1 MAAIFEGVK
10 VIDFTAHV
18 SGPACT
24 AALAD
29 LGAEVIKIEPPVT
42 GEATRALYP
51 RLDGQALTYLW
62 NNRGKKSVT
71 IDMKDPEGISAVKEL
86 IKTADVVVENFRP
99 GVMKKFG
106 LDYDEV
112 AKFAPGVVYCS
123 ISAFGQYGPDAMGA
137 GFDIL
142 VQARSGIMDLT
153 GEPDGT
159 PTKCGI
165 VLADMVASKDTFG
178 AIAAALYHKART
190 GEGQY
195 VDVSMLDCVASMN
208 LYLDH
213 ALMLGRDPQRQ
224 GRHHL
229 SLAPYGIFEGKN
241 NQFIVLAA
249 FTDKHWAALCRDIL
263 NRPELVDDPRFV
275 TGADRIEHK
284 LEAAEYIEDWLKRFD
299 DIAEAIS
306 IISANGLVA
315 SKISSTREAAQDP
328 QLIAHG
334 GITEIEAMPSMT
346 NTTSFKA
353 RGPWIKFSKTPA
365 VMRRASEL
373 GEYNHQVLE
382 RTGLSPEQVDAMQE
396 RWRQARAKR

>member
-1 MAAIFEGVK
+1 
-10 VIDFTAHV
+10 
-18 SGPACT
+18 
-24 AALAD
+24 
-29 LGAEVIKIEPPVT
+29 
-42 GEATRALYP
+42 
-51 RLDGQALTYLW
+51 
-62 NNRGKKSVT
+62 
-71 IDMKDPEGISAVKEL
+71 MKDPEGIAAVKEL

-112 AKFAPGVVYCS
+112 VRFAPGVVYCS

-153 GEPDGT
+153 GEPDGN

-178 AIAAALYHKART
+178 AIAAALYYKEKT

-195 VDVSMLDCVASMN
+195 VDISMLDCVASMN

-241 NQFIVLAA
+241 GQFIVLAA
-249 FTDKHWAALCRDIL
+249 FTDKHWAVMCRDIL
-263 NRPELVDDPRFV
+263 KRPELVDDPRFA
-275 TGADRIEHK
+275 TGGDRIDHK
-284 LEAAEYIEDWLKRFD
+284 LEAAEYIEAWLKQFD
-299 DIAEAIS
+299 DISGAIS
-306 IISANGLVA
+306 IIASHGLVA
-315 SKISSTREAAQDP
+315 SKISSTKEASQDP

-334 GITEIEAMPSMT
+334 GIVEIEAMPSMT

-353 RGPWIKFSKTPA
+353 RGPWMKFSKTPA
-365 VMRRASEL
+365 VMGRASEL
-373 GEYNHQVLE
+373 GEYNTQVLE
-382 RTGLSPEQVDAMQE
+382 GVGLSREQIDAMQN
-396 RWRQARAKR
+396 RWREARAKH